1 MRECRISM
9 AVLEFPFPWH
19 FLDLDNGFA
28 SIREELEDTIKQ
40 QRKQMEELERDKDE
54 LNSSLAQSRERIS
67 YLQQEVKITALI
79 LVMVFMWFLTTQMC
93 QK

>member
-1 MRECRISM
+1 
-9 AVLEFPFPWH
+9 
-19 FLDLDNGFA
+19 
-28 SIREELEDTIKQ
+28 
-40 QRKQMEELERDKDE
+40 MEELERDKDE